1 MIENNENMN
10 LSTIHFIGI
19 GGIGLSA
26 IAKLCLHNG
35 YNVQG
40 SDIKNSDSL
49 KSLVKMGIKVFVGH
63 NSCTNTKLKSDL
75 LISRKHRNPE
85 FVKAKNLNIPIYS
98 RAQMLA
104 EVMQKEV
111 YLYFWYAWQDIMHI
125 NDILGFIA

>member
-1 MIENNENMN
+1 MIENSENMN

-40 SDIKNSDSL
+40 SDIKNSDTI

-63 NSCTNTKLKSDL
+63 NSNNINTKIEKVIYS
-75 LISRKHRNPE
+75 SAVNSKNPE
-85 FVKAKNLNIPIYS
+85 FIKAKRSQYPNIFESPNACRSY
-98 RAQMLA
+98 AK
-104 EVMQKEV
+104 KEV
-111 YLYFWYAWQDIMHI
+111 YLYFWYAW
-125 NDILGFIA
+125 

>member
-40 SDIKNSDSL
+40 SDIKNSDTIEEL
-49 KSLVKMGIKVFVGH
+49 INMGIKVFVGH
-63 NSCTNTKLKSDL
+63 NSSNINTKIEKVIYS
-75 LISRKHRNPE
+75 SAVNSKNPE
-85 FVKAKNLNIPIYS
+85 FIKAKISISQYIRGPKYL
-98 RAQMLA
+98 
-104 EVMQKEV
+104 QKLCKKRSLFV
-111 YLYFWYAWQDIMHI
+111 FLVRMVRHHAHQ
-125 NDILGFIA
+125 